1 MQSGWRVGSLFGI
14 PLRIDPSWFFVVALV
29 TLSAGAEFQANYA
42 QEWGAQTAWGMGLAT
57 ALLLFLSVLLHELGH
72 SLVAKLQ
79 GIQVQSITLFFFGG
93 IAAIEQ
99 EPKTPGKAFQVAIA
113 GPAVSFSLFLIFGLI
128 GFLTPGVDAPL
139 RVLFTR
145 LAGINLVLTLFNL
158 IPGLP
163 LDGGQ
168 VLKSIVWKATGSQ
181 IQGIRWAASSGR
193 MLGFIAIA
201 WGLADTFGVSS
212 ALGLPYI
219 GGLWIALIGWF
230 VVQNAATYS
239 RLTDLQEALLKIK
252 SEDAMTR
259 EFRVVDANMTL
270 RRFADDHLLSGT
282 RAPVY
287 YAASNGRYR
296 GMVDVDGLQL
306 IERSEWET
314 KTLSSILKSLSDVP
328 TVQESTPIVE
338 VIQLLDDK
346 NLSQITVLSPAEAVA
361 GVIDRGDI
369 VRALGQKMNLRISDT
384 IIKQIKEDGTYPPG
398 LKLGTIAQSAAELR
412 AK

>member
-1 MQSGWRVGSLFGI
+1 MQSGWRVGSLLGI
-14 PLRIDPSWFFVVALV
+14 PLLVDPSWFFVVFLV
-29 TLSAGAEFQANYA
+29 TLGAGAEYQARYA
-42 QEWGAQTAWGMGLAT
+42 QAWGVQLAWGVGFAT

-72 SLVAKLQ
+72 SLVARLQ
-79 GIQVQSITLFFFGG
+79 GIRVESITLFFFGG

-113 GPAVSFSLFLIFGLI
+113 GPLVSFSLFLIFGLI
-128 GFLTPGVDAPL
+128 GFLASGDEAPL
-139 RVLFTR
+139 QVLFTR

-181 IQGIRWAASSGR
+181 IQGIRWAASSGKL
-193 MLGFIAIA
+193 LGFVAIV
-201 WGLADTFGVSS
+201 WGLADTFGVTRS
-212 ALGLPYI
+212 LGLPQI

-230 VVQNAATYS
+230 IVQNAATYN

-252 SEDAMTR
+252 SQDAMTR
-259 EFRVVDANMTL
+259 DFRVIDADMTL
-270 RRFADDHLLSGT
+270 RRFADDHLLSGN

-296 GMVDVDGLQL
+296 GMVDVDALHL
-306 IERSEWET
+306 IERSEWES
-314 KTLSSILKSLSDVP
+314 KTLDSILKSLSDVP
-328 TVQESTPIVE
+328 AVQETTPIVE
-338 VIQLLDDK
+338 VIQLLEDK
-346 NLSQITVLSPAEAVA
+346 NLPHITVLSPAEAVA

-369 VRALGQKMNLRISDT
+369 VRALGQKMNLPISDA
-384 IIKQIKEDGTYPPG
+384 IIKQIKEEGAYPPG
-398 LKLGTIAQSAAELR
+398 LKLGTIAQSAADLR

>member
-14 PLRIDPSWFFVVALV
+14 PLRIDPSWFFVVVLV
-29 TLSAGAEFQANYA
+29 TLSAGYEFQATYA
-42 QEWGAQTAWGMGLAT
+42 QEWGTQTAWGIGLAT

-168 VLKSIVWKATGSQ
+168 VLKSIIWKATGSQ
-181 IQGIRWAASSGR
+181 IQGIRWAAGSGR
-193 MLGFIAIA
+193 ILGLVAIA
-201 WGLADTFGVSS
+201 WGLADTFGVSR
-212 ALGLPYI
+212 ALGLPQI

-230 VVQNAATYS
+230 IVQNAATYS

-270 RRFADDHLLSGT
+270 RRFADDHLLSGN

-314 KTLSSILKSLSDVP
+314 KTLSSILKSFSDVP

-338 VIQLLDDK
+338 VIQLLEDQS
-346 NLSQITVLSPAEAVA
+346 LSQITVLSPAEAVA

-369 VRALGQKMNLRISDT
+369 VRALGQKMNLRISET